1 MVETSVRT
9 YERDPGY
16 ESPTTRSIESS
27 PRQFRSPYGRR
38 AQNIPGED
46 RLFSFFLQKT
56 PSVLLRELSS
66 FLTDSVDLPSL
77 LHETCDVLKN
87 VTKAFGVTLYMV
99 DSSTN
104 EIYLT
109 RKLERPKT
117 RWRIQEGT
125 IVAAFVANRK
135 EYVMLDDVVRDERF
149 PEGIARKG
157 DAIKSVLCV
166 PVVTPD
172 GECLAVIE
180 LYRQVNQGSFSKDD
194 LKITIVVTGW
204 MGAAIH
210 QNQQRVALKKQQEL
224 NEYLLDLTKNYFSD
238 TVMMEKM
245 ISDVVRF
252 AKQTLGAERGSFFII
267 DKENDE
273 LVADLF
279 DEGIDEQD
287 TGLHKK
293 NTKIRF
299 GKERGIAGLVAR
311 TGVAVNIKDA
321 YNDPRFNKEID
332 QKTGFTTKSILCM
345 PIMGVEG
352 ILGVVQVVNK
362 KNGGYFTG
370 TDENLFKTF
379 SVYCALALHYTK
391 VNLEMNK
398 MMHVSNV
405 SLKLLR
411 LQLKPCAHD
420 VDDFIHHPDPK
431 IPPDFYQF
439 SWYINLNSF
448 SQMPQYCLYMILQV
462 VHVSEINVKNMMQ
475 FILSARKL
483 YRTNPYH
490 NFEHAFN
497 VCHCMHAIL
506 RRNLKKFSVIELKA
520 LIIAALCHDLDH
532 GGFTNNFLQL
542 INDDL
547 AQLYDE
553 SFLENHHFRVT
564 MTILNDCEIYSNLSE
579 NTYKIISKEIK
590 EAILATDLALYFK
603 FRAKLAQICNDS
615 VFDWGNPT
623 HRSFVKAIMM
633 TSCDLSGQC
642 KPFFVAKR
650 ITDNLYREFYHQG
663 DMEKKM
669 GLHPLSIMDREK
681 QHTIPEDQVQ
691 FLTIVVIPCVDLLR
705 VVLPNTDDLYNEAV
719 TLRNTWQE
727 MKTRGKDGKDGA
739 VKMNV

>member
-1 MVETSVRT
+1 MR
-9 YERDPGY
+9 
-16 ESPTTRSIESS
+16 
-27 PRQFRSPYGRR
+27 
-38 AQNIPGED
+38 GE
-46 RLFSFFLQKT
+46 
-56 PSVLLRELSS
+56 
-66 FLTDSVDLPSL
+66 
-77 LHETCDVLKN
+77 
-87 VTKAFGVTLYMV
+87 
-99 DSSTN
+99 
-104 EIYLT
+104 
-109 RKLERPKT
+109 
-117 RWRIQEGT
+117 
-125 IVAAFVANRK
+125 
-135 EYVMLDDVVRDERF
+135 
-149 PEGIARKG
+149 
-157 DAIKSVLCV
+157 AIKSVLCV

-172 GECLAVIE
+172 GDCLAVIE
-180 LYRQVNQGSFSKDD
+180 LFTLMNQGNFSKDD

-238 TVMMEKM
+238 TVQMEKM

-252 AKQTLGAERGSFFII
+252 AKETLGAERGSFFII
-267 DKENDE
+267 DKENEE

-279 DEGIDEQD
+279 DEGIDDHD

-311 TGVAVNIKDA
+311 TGVSVNIKDA

-362 KNGGYFTG
+362 INGGTFFTS

-391 VNLEMNK
+391 VNIEMNK
-398 MMHVSNV
+398 MMHVSNI

-411 LQLKPCAHD
+411 LQLKPCTHD
-420 VDDFIHHPDPK
+420 MDDFIVHPDTK
-431 IPPDFYQF
+431 IPSDFYQF
-439 SWYINLNSF
+439 YWYINLNNF
-448 SQMPQYCLYMILQV
+448 GLMPQYVLYMILQV
-462 VHVSEINVKNMMQ
+462 VHVSEINIKNMMQ

-483 YRTNPYH
+483 YRNNPYH

-506 RRNLKKFSVIELKA
+506 RRNLKKFSVIELKS
-520 LIIAALCHDLDH
+520 LIIAALGHDLDH

-579 NTYKIISKEIK
+579 NTYRMINKEIK

-603 FRAKLAQICNDS
+603 FRAKLAQISNEGL
-615 VFDWGNPT
+615 FDWGNSM
-623 HRSFVKAIMM
+623 HRTYVKAIMM

-691 FLTIVVIPCVDLLR
+691 FLNIVVIPCVDLLR
-705 VVLPNTDDLYNEAV
+705 VVLPNTEDLYFEACN
-719 TLRNTWQE
+719 LRDAWQDIINKRE
-727 MKTRGKDGKDGA
+727 ER
-739 VKMNV
+739 KMI

>member
-1 MVETSVRT
+1 MVDFGGNKRSFT
-9 YERDPGY
+9 
-16 ESPTTRSIESS
+16 ESIDEKMASSRSGAMIASYARKMRKTTK
-27 PRQFRSPYGRR
+27 P
-38 AQNIPGED
+38 AED
-46 RLFSFFLQKT
+46 KLFSFFLEKK

-87 VTKAFGVTLYMV
+87 VTKASGVTLYMV
-99 DSSTN
+99 DTTAN
-104 EIYLT
+104 EIYLA
-109 RKLERPKT
+109 RKGADRSKT
-117 RWRIQEGT
+117 RWKIEERT
-125 IVAAFVANRK
+125 IIAAFVANKK
-135 EYVMLDDVVRDERF
+135 EYVMSDDIFQDERF
-149 PEGIARKG
+149 PEGIPRKGTFQSIVTSISG

-172 GECLAVIE
+172 GDCIAIIE
-180 LYRQVNQGSFSKDD
+180 LYKQTNGGRFSKDD

-210 QNQQRVALKKQQEL
+210 QNQQRLALKKQQEL
-224 NEYLLDLTKNYFSD
+224 NDYLLDLTRNYFSD
-238 TVMMEKM
+238 TVVMEKM
-245 ISDVVRF
+245 ISDVVKF
-252 AKQTLGAERGSFFII
+252 AKLTLGAERGSFFII

-279 DEGIDEQD
+279 DEGLDEND
-287 TGLHKK
+287 ISLYKK

-311 TGVAVNIKDA
+311 TGVTVNIKDA

-332 QKTGFTTKSILCM
+332 QKTGFITKSILCM

-362 KNGGYFTG
+362 KNGGYFTQ

-391 VNLEMNK
+391 VNQEMNK
-398 MMHVSNV
+398 TLHVSNI

-411 LQLKPCAHD
+411 LQLKPCVHD
-420 VDDFIHHPDPK
+420 LENFALNPETK
-431 IPPDFYQF
+431 IPPDFHQF

-448 SQMPQYCLYMILQV
+448 AYMPQFCLYMILQV
-462 VHVSEINVKNMMQ
+462 VHSSEINVKNMMQ
-475 FILSARKL
+475 FILSTRKL
-483 YRTNPYH
+483 YRNNPYH

-497 VCHCMHAIL
+497 T
-506 RRNLKKFSVIELKA
+506 KA
-520 LIIAALCHDLDH
+520 LIISALCHDLDH

-542 INDDL
+542 ISDDL
-547 AQLYDE
+547 SELYEE
-553 SFLENHHFRVT
+553 SFLENHHYRVT

-579 NTYKIISKEIK
+579 NTFKLISKEIK

-603 FRAKLAQICNDS
+603 FRAKLAQICNDNL
-615 VFDWGNPT
+615 FDWGNAT
-623 HRSFVKAIMM
+623 HRSLVKSIMM

-642 KPFFVAKR
+642 KPFHVAKR

-663 DMEKKM
+663 DMEKQM
-669 GLHPLSIMDREK
+669 GLHPLSIMDRDK
-681 QHTIPEDQVQ
+681 THTIPEDQVQ
-691 FLTIVVIPCVDLLR
+691 FLNIVVIPCVDILR
-705 VVLPNTDDLYNEAV
+705 VVLPNTEDLYNEAV
-719 TLRNTWQE
+719 
-727 MKTRGKDGKDGA
+727 
-739 VKMNV
+739 